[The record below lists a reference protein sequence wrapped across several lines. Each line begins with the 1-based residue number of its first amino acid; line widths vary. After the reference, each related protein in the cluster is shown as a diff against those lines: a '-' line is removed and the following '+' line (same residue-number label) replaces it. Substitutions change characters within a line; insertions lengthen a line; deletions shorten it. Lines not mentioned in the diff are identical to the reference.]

1 MAQLNSNITTTWDGL
16 LGSEVQEAIRSQF
29 ADNITDINSG
39 ISNIAFSAY
48 EENGQIVPGKVKYTI
63 TYIGGNQVTDVFS
76 LVAASSYSVYLD
88 RFDTPSSYIAPGSN
102 LVINYGFHIENEGE
116 QVGGKRAYL
125 QLTISNG
132 GYTKTFNSFRTDT
145 SYKNSIR
152 YGSYTIN
159 SEYIKEGINTVS
171 VALTFVDEMGAV
183 TNGEVSDGV
192 ETSFTVLS
200 FNLKLVATPS
210 DNAKGVSNI
219 IADPA
224 TTSITYDLVFK
235 NGLGQTLTNEY
246 GLSGRIKTRLI
257 SSFGNVINQ
266 VNTSTITTTLQN
278 AHGGSSSTHTYIFY
292 LQSFIEFDDVNVYSN
307 VVKYQYIAGDL
318 TEETT
323 TRYAYTIPEYSN
335 YSGANIETTSN
346 YQIAKQYSNVEF
358 PVYAY
363 LPTDKVFTYSVNG
376 NKITDVSIAK
386 PNETRLELVS
396 GLRNESPA
404 IPWSY
409 TITEPNSN
417 SVTLSDGSIS
427 IVFNITTL
435 GIGADISMPS
445 DPILRLTS
453 NGKNGKDEQWGTT
466 DGEDSL
472 TTFNNF
478 DWSSNGWLDN
488 ALVVNNNARAVID
501 ITPCYKTIG
510 ESSTSQ
516 ITTGRSISFRFK
528 TSNENT
534 EEELISCFNDNCDG
548 FKIFPQKAVL
558 YKGTQFI
565 ETKFSTEG
573 SIKEITFVWYN
584 SAYGNVSIIYVNGT
598 SQMVLTS
605 GTSTSNNGKVTITA
619 NETTLYLYNVEYYN
633 KALNFNEV
641 QSLYCLHKADDIAS
655 YATSNS
661 IFNSNITLGDNGQK
675 VTINSLPVGST
686 YLLIKAHPLGPSRF
700 WEAINNLPATKNING
715 KDKETKSWRVLAGNT
730 YLITKVVEGQ
740 EPDSF
745 NFFANRIT
753 FSGQG
758 TSSMSYPIKNFRI
771 YFAKKIT
778 PAVDTFDSD
787 GEKVSGTGSQPGFGD
802 AYDFI
807 EGSTHWVDGEFGKT
821 TVFVVGSEVVDHTY
835 TSNNESGS
843 KTYQITSDAIPAN
856 VFCLK
861 ADYAESSGMHNT
873 GFARLANY
881 AIENSTS
888 IQAGE
893 SPKLPINAVKNDYI
907 YTCRSTIDGKQVYL
921 FFEDN
926 DGNQVY
932 AGKYNF
938 NNEKSSPEVFGFQP
952 YSSKLKYNSYI
963 NYQKTEECKGKA
975 IKSYFDLDV
984 VKNESA
990 LLKQLFGVQDDSYEK
1005 GHMIYKDSSGA
1016 IQINPTEC
1024 WEFSTNDASAIKNRA
1039 LLGDYLSQIGAFTFP
1054 YTSENGHSV
1063 SGYPYSNTPAFA
1075 NLNPF
1080 TEQYVKNGED
1090 AGFAWIN
1097 TEQAW
1102 EPRFP
1107 DDNDINDFYEGGG
1120 TPYLLR
1126 SVYKWIHKHNVYCWS
1141 NESKEEH
1148 AAIFAKDLNKY
1159 FNVNY
1164 LIKYYVLTK
1173 LFINADQRIKNCMLA
1188 FYCDPNV
1195 TSNTDS
1201 DTPTGH
1207 MRGFYIFYD
1216 NDTILGVTNT
1226 GSLNNPWNAKETHD
1240 VFQGID
1246 NNDVSY
1252 HGLWGNIEY
1261 CYNKYITNTTDNQYI
1276 RNLGKLVEN
1285 AYREIRGKAT
1295 DEVIKD
1301 YLNSH
1306 MPDSASNIDAE
1317 VKYFYPKTISPN
1329 ASNWNPGNIEQYQGN
1344 RQYHREWLLDKRTKW
1359 FDAQYG
1365 AASINAYKI
1374 NFKLEAANSTFTSKT
1389 IKIYSEFDD
1398 WKFYWQAGDAGDL
1411 IGTQLLSKY
1420 NFDNETANNYGV
1432 ITYNNNVNSNVCHIK
1447 GLYGANKIDMSGWYG
1462 TDSTNY
1468 MSTINNT
1475 ADNYGYNALPYLKEF
1490 IIGSQLGNFYVAASG
1505 LQSLFIRTDEVLT
1518 PNLEYLTIQNVTS
1531 NTGGAF
1537 DLNFSQLIKLKTLN
1551 TTGTLANIT
1560 LPNGG
1565 VLQSLTLKHP
1575 TSLSFVDKVNLTSLT
1590 IEDIDVQNYVISNIT
1605 INHSSDYLYRWGLSY
1620 LKSKGSSITNFTMT
1634 LGNGT
1639 DKDTLS
1645 AQTVSDLVEIARRIT
1660 NGTLSTDNV
1669 HISGIGYYAAITKEQ
1684 NNTLYNAF
1692 GPNLVISST
1701 STNTYELDLD
1711 DGAVLNE
1718 GSTLKVY
1725 PTLQTDT
1732 DNGTP
1737 LYRINYISGD
1747 SALAGKVSVSNE
1759 SSPYLCILQCGTN
1772 EDNLSKS
1779 CTITVTGTYQGEEV
1793 TSDPITVSCVAIT
1806 SFTITLPND
1815 TNNIVGS
1822 GDHLVKINLNSGST
1836 KQHLIDTQYLNQQI
1850 NISTT
1855 SGKLNTATVVDL
1867 KNGLYFT
1874 PTENQDAI
1882 ITAEIWGIRASVS
1895 VFYDIV
1901 VTNIESSHATAE
1913 GLGWLDQIFALVYY
1927 AFGDKIMRSD
1937 LSRFNISS
1945 TGQITISGSIG
1956 NESFSKQ
1963 INDDDSTFDF
1973 TALAYFNPESTFT
1986 IPGNVKFSN
1995 LSIPQGVEAVQWTS
2009 MYQTYNG
2016 YGTITFPSSVTR
2028 VCVNLSMETSSPNL
2042 VFDLS
2047 NNTNIKRIY
2056 NANVNSVS
2064 SMGNLNG
2071 VFSLRI
2077 FAEQSTTKQPSHV
2090 LFKYNK
2096 SIQGGDTVD
2105 TPCNIEQIGN
2115 YSETFGN
2122 DVSAVTTPSAMFN
2135 ITEAG
2140 MAQQTDPLYS
2150 LGAISK
2156 SGLKL
2161 GCISSYYMTS
2171 SPINLSG
2178 TSAYVQGVYY
2188 TFFRG
2193 NTNAREVNFGTA
2205 LKFIGDGSFWTPDPL
2220 NANLLTS
2227 VTIGSNVEQIGVAAF
2242 EEFRGQIKEDAGKSS
2257 VNLSKVTT
2265 INKRAFNKLHQSHV
2279 FNIGQNDETGNY
2291 NYTSV
2296 INLIGD
2302 YAFNSTYTD
2311 VSHVINI
2318 YTNTV
2323 ISNIGQYYPFGQNK
2337 VNTVNLYT
2345 TNPAVIAQFRTY
2357 ANDARITDMLTNTE
2371 L

>member
-63 TYIGGNQVTDVFS
+63 TYIGGNKPDFNGVFS
-76 LVAASSYSVYLD
+76 LVAASSYEVYLD
-88 RFDTPSSYIAPGSN
+88 RFDTSSEYVTPGSN
-102 LVINYGFHIENEGE
+102 LVVNYGFHIEDGGE
-116 QVGGKRAYL
+116 QVGGKRATL
-125 QLTISNG
+125 QFTISNG
-132 GYTKTFNSFRTDT
+132 SYSKTFNSFRTET
-145 SYKNSIR
+145 SYKNNIR
-152 YGSYTIN
+152 QGSYTID
-159 SEYIKEGINTVS
+159 SQYVKEGINTVT
-171 VALTFVDEMGAV
+171 VALTFVDETGAV
-183 TNGEVSDGV
+183 SIGQASAGV

-235 NGLGQTLTNEY
+235 NGLGQTLTNDY
-246 GLSGRIKTRLI
+246 GLSGKIKTRLVN
-257 SSFGNVINQ
+257 SLGSVVNQ
-266 VNTSTITTTLQN
+266 VQTSSITTTLQN
-278 AHGGSSSTHTYIFY
+278 ANGGSSGTHVYIFY
-292 LQSFIEFDDVNVYSN
+292 LQSFIEFDETTVYSN
-307 VVKYQYIAGDL
+307 VIKYQYIAGDL
-318 TEETT
+318 SSETS

-335 YSGANIETTSN
+335 YSGANIDTSSN
-346 YQIAKQYSNVEF
+346 YQIAKQYSTIEF

-363 LPTDKVFTYSVNG
+363 LPTDKIFTYSVNDE
-376 NKITDVSIAK
+376 KITDVEIAK
-386 PNETRLELVS
+386 PSETRLELVS

-409 TITEPNSN
+409 TITEPESN
-417 SVTLSDGSIS
+417 IVTVSDGSLS
-427 IVFNITTL
+427 IIFNITTQ

-445 DPILRLTS
+445 DPVLRLTA

-472 TTFNNF
+472 TSFNNF
-478 DWSSNGWLDN
+478 DWSSNGWLSN

-501 ITPCYKTIG
+501 VTPCYKTIG

-516 ITTGRSISFRFK
+516 ITTGRSVSFRFK

-548 FKIFPQKAVL
+548 FKIYPQKAVL

-605 GTSTSNNGKVTITA
+605 GTSTSNNAKVTITA

-641 QSLYCLHKADDIAS
+641 QSLYCLHKADDIAN

-661 IFNSNITLGDNGQK
+661 IFNSNITLGNNGQK
-675 VTINSLPVGST
+675 VTIASLPVGST

-730 YLITKVVEGQ
+730 YLITKVAEGQ
-740 EPDSF
+740 EADSF

-778 PAVDTFDSD
+778 PAVDTIDSD

-802 AYDFI
+802 AYDFT
-807 EGSTHWVDGEFGKT
+807 EGSTHWIDGEYGKT

-835 TSNNESGS
+835 TSDNESGS
-843 KTYQITSDAIPAN
+843 KTYQMTSDAIPAN

-861 ADYAESSGMHNT
+861 CDYAESSGMHNT

-893 SPKLPINAVKNDYI
+893 SPKLPINAVKNDYA
-907 YTCRSTIDGKQVYL
+907 YTCRSTIDGKQIYL

-932 AGKYNF
+932 GGKYNF

-975 IKSYFDLDV
+975 VKSYFDLDV

-1024 WEFSTNDASAIKNRA
+1024 WEFSTNDASAIKNRD
-1039 LLGDYLSQIGAFTFP
+1039 LLGNYLSQIGAFTFP
-1054 YTSENGHSV
+1054 YTSENGHAV
-1063 SGYPYSNTPAFA
+1063 TGYPYSNTPAYA

-1107 DDNDINDFYEGGG
+1107 DDDDVNDFYEDGG

-1126 SVYKWIHKHNVYCWS
+1126 SVYKWIHKHNVYCWA
-1141 NESKEEH
+1141 NANKEEH
-1148 AAIFAKDLNKY
+1148 AAIFARDLNKY

-1195 TSNTDS
+1195 ASNADS

-1285 AYREIRGKAT
+1285 AYREIRGKAS

-1329 ASNWNPGNIEQYQGN
+1329 ASNWNAGNIEQYQGS

-1365 AASINAYKI
+1365 AATINAYKI

-1411 IGTQLLSKY
+1411 IGTELLSKY
-1420 NFDNETANNYGV
+1420 NFNNETANNYGV

-1490 IIGSQLGNFYVAASG
+1490 IIGSQLGNFFVAASG
-1505 LQSLFIRTDEVLT
+1505 LQSLFIRSDEVLT
-1518 PNLEYLTIQNVTS
+1518 PNLESLTIQNVTAS
-1531 NTGGAF
+1531 TGGAF

-1575 TSLSFVDKVNLTSLT
+1575 NTISFVDKVNLTSLT
-1590 IEDIDVQNYVISNIT
+1590 IEDIDVQNYVIPNII
-1605 INHSSDYLYRWGLSY
+1605 INHSSDYLYRWGLAY
-1620 LKSKGSSITNFTMT
+1620 LKSKGSAITNFTMT

-1645 AQTVSDLVEIARRIT
+1645 AQTVSDLVEIARRIS

-1669 HISGIGYYAAITKEQ
+1669 HISGIGYYSAITKEQ
-1684 NNTLYNAF
+1684 SSILYNAF

-1701 STNTYELDLD
+1701 STNVYELDLD
-1711 DGAVLNE
+1711 DGTVLHE
-1718 GSTLKVY
+1718 GGTLKVY

-1732 DNGTP
+1732 DDGHP
-1737 LYRINYISGD
+1737 LYIINYVSGD
-1747 SALAGKVSVSNE
+1747 NALYGKVSISNE

-1772 EDNLSKS
+1772 EDNLNKN
-1779 CTITVTGTYQGEEV
+1779 CTITVTGTYQGEQV

-1806 SFTITLPND
+1806 SFTLTLPND

-1822 GDHLVKINLNSGST
+1822 GDHLVRINLNSGST
-1836 KQHLIDTQYLNQQI
+1836 KQHLVDSQYIGQNI
-1850 NISTT
+1850 TISTT
-1855 SGKLNTATVVDL
+1855 SGSLVTTDIA
-1867 KNGLYFT
+1867 NGFTFT

-1882 ITAEIWGIRASVS
+1882 ITAEIWGIIGSVS
-1895 VFYDIV
+1895 VFYDV
-1901 VTNIESSHATAE
+1901 LVTNLVEGHATAE
-1913 GLGWLDQIFALVYY
+1913 GLGWLDDIFSSKYY
-1927 AFGDKIMRSD
+1927 AFDNKIMRSD

-1945 TGQITISGSIG
+1945 TNQVTISGTIEGYPFSG
-1956 NESFSKQ
+1956 NIAASEE
-1963 INDDDSTFDF
+1963 NTYDL
-1973 TALAYFNPESTFT
+1973 TALAYFTPETTFT
-1986 IPGNVKFSN
+1986 IPGYIKFSN
-1995 LSIPQGVEAVQWTS
+1995 LSIPQGVEAVQWTN
-2009 MYQTYNG
+2009 MYQSYSG
-2016 YGTITFPSSVTR
+2016 YGTITFPSTVTK
-2028 VCVNLSMETSSPNL
+2028 VCINLSIETSSPNL
-2042 VFDLS
+2042 KFDLS

-2071 VFSLRI
+2071 VFSLRLN
-2077 FAEQSTTKQPSHV
+2077 FEQSTTKYKNQV

-2096 SIQGGDTVD
+2096 NLQDDGVD
-2105 TPCNIEQIGN
+2105 TACNIEQIGN
-2115 YSETFGN
+2115 YLETFGN
-2122 DVSAVTTPSAMFN
+2122 DVTNSTVPLTMFN
-2135 ITEAG
+2135 ITEYGIADH
-2140 MAQQTDPLYS
+2140 ADPLYS
-2150 LGAISK
+2150 FGTITKA
-2156 SGLKL
+2156 GLKL
-2161 GCISSYYMTS
+2161 GAIASYYMES
-2171 SPINLSG
+2171 SPINLSA
-2178 TSAYVQGVYY
+2178 TASYVQGLYY

-2193 NTNAREVNFGTA
+2193 NTGSSDGNFSST
-2205 LKFIGDGSFWTPDPL
+2205 LKFIGDGTFFTNTAMTTVSI
-2220 NANLLTS
+2220 N
-2227 VTIGSNVEQIGVAAF
+2227 GNVEQIGTAAF
-2242 EEFRGQIKEDAGKSS
+2242 EQFGGLIQESASAS
-2257 VNLSKVTT
+2257 AVNLSKVTV
-2265 INKRAFNKLHQSHV
+2265 INNRAFNKLAYSHI
-2279 FNIGQNDETGNY
+2279 FNIGQNDTTGQN

-2296 INLIGD
+2296 ISLIGN
-2302 YAFNSTYTD
+2302 YAFNSVTTG
-2311 VSHVINI
+2311 VNHTINI
-2318 YTNTV
+2318 YTNTR
-2323 ISNIGQYYPFGQNK
+2323 ITNIGATYPFGQSSNK
-2337 VNTVNLYT
+2337 NTINLYT
-2345 TNPAVIAQFRTY
+2345 TNPDVIDQFRTY
-2357 ANDARITDMLTNTE
+2357 ANDAIINDVLNNTVIS
-2371 L
+2371 

>member
-29 ADNITDINSG
+29 ADNIADINSA
-39 ISNIAFSAY
+39 ISNITFSAY
-48 EENGQIVPGKVKYTI
+48 EENGQIVPGKVQYTI
-63 TYIGGNQVTDVFS
+63 TYVGGNVVTDVFS
-76 LVAASSYSVYLD
+76 LVAASSYEVYLD
-88 RFDTPSSYIAPGSN
+88 RFQTSSEYVAPGEN
-102 LVINYGFHIENEGE
+102 LVINYGFHVENEGV
-116 QVGGKRAYL
+116 QVGNKRAVL
-125 QLTISNG
+125 QFTISNG
-132 GYTKTFNSFRTDT
+132 GYTKTFNSFRTDP
-145 SYKNSIR
+145 SYKNSVR
-152 YGSYTIN
+152 YGSYTID
-159 SEYIKEGINTVS
+159 SQYIKEGINTIT

-183 TNGEVSDGV
+183 SIGEPSQDVPVSL
-192 ETSFTVLS
+192 TILS
-200 FNLKLVATPS
+200 FDLKLVATPS
-210 DNAKGVSNI
+210 DGAKNVNNI

-224 TTSITYDLVFK
+224 STTITYDLTFK

-246 GLSGRIKTRLI
+246 GLSGQIKTRLI
-257 SSFGNVINQ
+257 NSQGSVVNQ
-266 VNTSTITTTLQN
+266 VATSTITTTLLN
-278 AHGGSSSTHTYIFY
+278 ASGGASSPHVYIFY
-292 LQSFIEFDDVNVYSN
+292 LQSFIEFTDTTIYSN
-307 VVKYQYIAGDL
+307 VVKYQYVAGDL
-318 TEETT
+318 TSETST
-323 TRYAYTIPEYSN
+323 KYAYTIPEYSN

-346 YQIAKQYSNVEF
+346 YQIAKQYSNISF

-363 LPTDKVFTYSVNG
+363 LPTDKVFTYSING
-376 NKITDVSIAK
+376 NKINDVELEK
-386 PNETRLELVS
+386 PNETVLQLVS
-396 GLRNESPA
+396 KLVDEQNRPVAWN
-404 IPWSY
+404 Y
-409 TITEPNSN
+409 TITEPNLN
-417 SVTLSDGSIS
+417 TVTLSDGTIS
-427 IVFNITTL
+427 VIFNVTTL

-445 DPILRLTS
+445 DPVLRLNS
-453 NGKNGKDEQWGTT
+453 DGKSGSDQQWGTT

-472 TTFNNF
+472 TTFYNF
-478 DWSSNGWLDN
+478 DWSSNGWVQDDN
-488 ALVVNNNARAVID
+488 GKVALVVNNNARAVID
-501 ITPCYKTIG
+501 VTPCYKRIG
-510 ESSTSQ
+510 ESSTTQ

-548 FKIFPQKAVL
+548 FKIFPQKAVI
-558 YKGTQFI
+558 YKGTQFT
-565 ETKFSTEG
+565 ETRFSTEG

-605 GTSTSNNGKVTITA
+605 GTSTSNNAKITITA

-641 QSLYCLHKADDIAS
+641 QSLYCLHKAEGIAE

-661 IFNSNITLGDNGQK
+661 IFNSNITLGNNSQK

-686 YLLIKAHPLGPSRF
+686 YLLIKAHPLGQSRF

-715 KDKETKSWRVLAGNT
+715 RDKETKSWRVLAGNT
-730 YLITKVVEGQ
+730 YLITKVAEGQ

-771 YFAKKIT
+771 YFGKKIT
-778 PAVDTFDSD
+778 PAADTFDSD
-787 GEKVSGTGSQPGFGD
+787 GEKVSGTGNQEGFGD
-802 AYDFI
+802 CYSFND
-807 EGSTHWVDGEFGKT
+807 GSKNWIDGKYGKT

-835 TSNNESGS
+835 TSNVEGNP
-843 KTYQITSDAIPAN
+843 KLYQMTADAIPAN

-881 AIENSTS
+881 TLENSTS

-893 SPKLPINAVKNDYI
+893 SPKLPINAVKNDYA
-907 YTCRSTIDGKQVYL
+907 YTCRSTIDGRQVYL

-952 YSSKLKYNSYI
+952 YSSELKYNSYI
-963 NYQKTEECKGKA
+963 NYQETDECEGKA
-975 IKSYFDLDV
+975 VKSYFDLDV
-984 VKNESA
+984 VKNESN
-990 LLKQLFGVQDDSYEK
+990 LLKQLFGLSDDSYER

-1107 DDNDINDFYEGGG
+1107 DDDDINDFYEGGG

-1246 NNDVSY
+1246 NNDVPY

-1295 DEVIKD
+1295 DEAIKD

-1317 VKYFYPKTISPN
+1317 VKYFYPSTVSPN
-1329 ASNWNPGNIEQYQGN
+1329 ASNWNAGNIEQYQGS

-1374 NFKLEAANSTFTSKT
+1374 NFKLEAANGSFTSRT

-1411 IGTQLLSKY
+1411 VGTQLLSKY

-1475 ADNYGYNALPYLKEF
+1475 ADNYGYNPLPYLKEF
-1490 IIGSQLGNFYVAASG
+1490 IIGSQLGTFYIVSSG
-1505 LQSLFIRTDEVLT
+1505 LQSLFIRSNEVLT

-1531 NTGGAF
+1531 NTGGPF
-1537 DLNFSQLIKLKTLN
+1537 DLDFSRLIKVKTLN
-1551 TTGTLANIT
+1551 TSGTSANIT

-1590 IEDIDVQNYVISNIT
+1590 IEDIDVQNYVIPNIT

-1806 SFTITLPND
+1806 
-1815 TNNIVGS
+1815 
-1822 GDHLVKINLNSGST
+1822 
-1836 KQHLIDTQYLNQQI
+1836 
-1850 NISTT
+1850 
-1855 SGKLNTATVVDL
+1855 
-1867 KNGLYFT
+1867 
-1874 PTENQDAI
+1874 
-1882 ITAEIWGIRASVS
+1882 
-1895 VFYDIV
+1895 
-1901 VTNIESSHATAE
+1901 
-1913 GLGWLDQIFALVYY
+1913 
-1927 AFGDKIMRSD
+1927 
-1937 LSRFNISS
+1937 
-1945 TGQITISGSIG
+1945 
-1956 NESFSKQ
+1956 
-1963 INDDDSTFDF
+1963 
-1973 TALAYFNPESTFT
+1973 
-1986 IPGNVKFSN
+1986 
-1995 LSIPQGVEAVQWTS
+1995 
-2009 MYQTYNG
+2009 
-2016 YGTITFPSSVTR
+2016 
-2028 VCVNLSMETSSPNL
+2028 
-2042 VFDLS
+2042 
-2047 NNTNIKRIY
+2047 
-2056 NANVNSVS
+2056 
-2064 SMGNLNG
+2064 
-2071 VFSLRI
+2071 
-2077 FAEQSTTKQPSHV
+2077 
-2090 LFKYNK
+2090 
-2096 SIQGGDTVD
+2096 
-2105 TPCNIEQIGN
+2105 
-2115 YSETFGN
+2115 
-2122 DVSAVTTPSAMFN
+2122 
-2135 ITEAG
+2135 
-2140 MAQQTDPLYS
+2140 
-2150 LGAISK
+2150 
-2156 SGLKL
+2156 
-2161 GCISSYYMTS
+2161 
-2171 SPINLSG
+2171 
-2178 TSAYVQGVYY
+2178 
-2188 TFFRG
+2188 
-2193 NTNAREVNFGTA
+2193 
-2205 LKFIGDGSFWTPDPL
+2205 
-2220 NANLLTS
+2220 
-2227 VTIGSNVEQIGVAAF
+2227 
-2242 EEFRGQIKEDAGKSS
+2242 
-2257 VNLSKVTT
+2257 
-2265 INKRAFNKLHQSHV
+2265 
-2279 FNIGQNDETGNY
+2279 
-2291 NYTSV
+2291 
-2296 INLIGD
+2296 
-2302 YAFNSTYTD
+2302 
-2311 VSHVINI
+2311 
-2318 YTNTV
+2318 
-2323 ISNIGQYYPFGQNK
+2323 
-2337 VNTVNLYT
+2337 
-2345 TNPAVIAQFRTY
+2345 
-2357 ANDARITDMLTNTE
+2357 
-2371 L
+2371 